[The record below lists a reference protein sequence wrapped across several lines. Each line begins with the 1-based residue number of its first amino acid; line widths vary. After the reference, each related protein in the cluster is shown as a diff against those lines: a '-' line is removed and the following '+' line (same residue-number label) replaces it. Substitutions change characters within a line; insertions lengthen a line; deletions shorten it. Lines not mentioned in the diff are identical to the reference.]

1 MTHKHKKRCTMCGGK
16 TTYSQVNTAS
26 GNREMY
32 LCEQKNATCVYAEPI
47 TGKYEWTYTKKLI
60 V

>member
-1 MTHKHKKRCTMCGGK
+1 MTHKHKKRCTMCGGI

-32 LCEQKNATCVYAEPI
+32 LCEQKNATCAYAEPI
-47 TGKYEWTYTKKLI
+47 TGKYE
-60 V
+60 